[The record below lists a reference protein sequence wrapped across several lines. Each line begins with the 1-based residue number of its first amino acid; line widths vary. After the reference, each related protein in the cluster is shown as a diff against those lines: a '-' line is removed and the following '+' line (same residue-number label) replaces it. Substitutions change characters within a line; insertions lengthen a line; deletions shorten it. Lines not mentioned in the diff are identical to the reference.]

1 MKSLQKTLILVAT
14 ILFSGMMLAQDMAV
28 TAWDRIGIMSGP
40 SKTSSQI
47 AAIHFGT
54 DEVRL
59 TLETLQVQED
69 KKRTYVKVVLPNGT
83 EGWVN
88 QYLLIPNGSAAVVK
102 TYSNVYQNPVDGVT
116 MVRGVD
122 FDAGEPVIL
131 TLFSGPYAY
140 LTAKEKKKAGWVLA
154 ENLIF
159 GSDEVKFALSLQ
171 KAKAEKDVNKRIQ
184 KIQDIRN
191 HQAYPYAQ
199 MYALVEAAY
208 HESYDLVTQP
218 QSLVADVTDNRSI
231 SNPAQRVA
239 AAPNSNRGLTEQPL
253 KAGDKLD
260 DVVVVDGVSYYKH
273 QSSLVLVKVIDPGK
287 PATGRLECYH
297 KTLPV
302 GSKISM
308 LFPDNPGYVELEV
321 VGNLSQ
327 NEGLGMTGATL
338 SRLFGSTVPEGVM
351 IEYYTY

>member
-1 MKSLQKTLILVAT
+1 MKTLRKTLILVAT
-14 ILFSGMMLAQDMAV
+14 ILFSGMMFAQDMAV
-28 TAWDRIGIMSGP
+28 TAWDRIGILSGP

-88 QYLLIPNGSAAVVK
+88 QYLLIPNGTAAVVK

-122 FDAGEPVIL
+122 FEAGEPVIF

-191 HQAYPYAQ
+191 QPAYPYAQ

-218 QSLVADVTDNRSI
+218 QAVVADAADNRSVT
-231 SNPAQRVA
+231 NPAQRITES
-239 AAPNSNRGLTEQPL
+239 NSNRGLMEQPL

-260 DVVVVDGVSYYKH
+260 EVVVVDGISYYKH
-273 QSSLVLVKVIDPGK
+273 QSSLVLVKVTDPNK
-287 PATGRLECYH
+287 PATGGLECYH
-297 KTLPV
+297 KTLPI

-338 SRLFGSTVPEGVM
+338 SRLFGSTVPEGVT